1 MRYEI
6 NLFPKK
12 EVAIVSKAQYFVSH
26 YLRYILVLTQ
36 FVVICV
42 FFYRFSIDQLIIGEK
57 EKLAQKR
64 AIINA
69 TKPLRDEMN
78 KTQKSIKSVQTIF
91 AAQDLWTSKI
101 DYLLSI
107 FPVNVTLTSLKDE
120 GATLRFAATA
130 TSPEIIKKMY
140 NRLLADKQFGKVQ
153 LGPLT
158 IKNNTEYQFDMTLDQ
173 YKPSPI

>member
-6 NLFPKK
+6 NLFPRK
-12 EVAIVSKAQYFVSH
+12 EVEIVSKTQYFVSH

-64 AIINA
+64 AIIIA
-69 TKPLRDEMN
+69 TKPLRDEMI

-91 AAQDLWTSKI
+91 GIQDKWRSKI
-101 DYLLSI
+101 DYLLSV
-107 FPVNVTLTSLKDE
+107 FPADVTLASLKDE
-120 GATLRFAATA
+120 GDTLRFTA
-130 TSPEIIKKMY
+130 VAKSPEIIKKMY
-140 NRLLADKQFGKVQ
+140 GRILADKQFNKVQ
-153 LGPLT
+153 FGSFT
-158 IKNNTEYQFDMTLDQ
+158 IKNKTEYQFDMVLDQ
-173 YKPSPI
+173 YKPKDI

>member
-6 NLFPKK
+6 NLFPRK

-42 FFYRFSIDQLIIGEK
+42 FFYRFSIDQQIIGEK

-64 AIINA
+64 AIIAA

-78 KTQKSIKSVQTIF
+78 KTQKSIKSVQAIF
-91 AAQDLWTSKI
+91 GIQDRWRSKI
-101 DYLLSI
+101 DYLLSV
-107 FPVNVTLTSLKDE
+107 FPVDVTLTSLKDE
-120 GATLRFAATA
+120 GEVLRFTATA
-130 TSPEIIKKMY
+130 KSPEIIKKMY
-140 NRLLADKQFGKVQ
+140 GRILADKQFGKVQ
-153 LGPLT
+153 FGTFT
-158 IKNNTEYQFDMTLDQ
+158 IKNKTEYQFDMALDQ
-173 YKPSPI
+173 YKPSDI